1 MKKPTIGPIQADE
14 AIIITPYPNGGVT
27 VEQAV
32 DGSGFRPAPLGAYT
46 SMNDALDALR
56 EPEAEQ

>member
-14 AIIITPYPNGGVT
+14 AITITPYPNGGVT
-27 VEQAV
+27 VEQGP
-32 DGSGFRPAPLGAYT
+32 DLLGAYT

-56 EPEAEQ
+56 EPEADQ